1 MHSIKSIAIAAIG
14 IAFSALVS
22 IAQAA
27 PVTVPVGL
35 NPGDQYRLVFVTSTT
50 RDATSANLADYNAF
64 VTAAANSVS
73 ELAALGANW
82 RAIASTAGN
91 PNART
96 NTNTDFAVDGAGV
109 KIFLLDGTTIVADD
123 NQDLW
128 DGTLDNA
135 INRDESGAVLAG
147 SGFPDAGVW
156 TGTSFTGVVS
166 PGGRGLGGIPN
177 GPMVGDHNS
186 TSTTWMQF
194 TPSGINTQHHLYGI
208 SDVITVEV
216 ISEPAALAVFGLG
229 LAAIGLMRRRRAA

>member
-166 PGGRGLGGIPN
+166 PGGGGSAVYRTGRWWGIITARPLPGCSSHLPGLTPSI
-177 GPMVGDHNS
+177 
-186 TSTTWMQF
+186 TSTGFPMSSPLRSFQ
-194 TPSGINTQHHLYGI
+194 NR
-208 SDVITVEV
+208 
-216 ISEPAALAVFGLG
+216 ALWRSSVWVLPVSV
-229 LAAIGLMRRRRAA
+229 